1 MSRVEEMAALRVA
14 PAQAMRVLVAADRF
28 AEWVAPDVTV
38 TPLTVSPTLAPG
50 DRFRLEVMGRVTFE
64 YTVEAATDREVVFA
78 FRGPWSGE
86 ERWSFI
92 ADGAETIVRRVYE
105 VHDAEGLAL
114 LAWRTVGAPLV
125 IAHYKMELAR
135 FRTIAERNPG
145 PRAEIEPRT
154 GGPSPNAAAPSAEV
168 EPREAARSSAEA
180 PRASDLPF
188 PVDDA

>member
-1 MSRVEEMAALRVA
+1 MLHWRAGARPISLLGMSRVEEMTALRVA
-14 PAQAMRVLVAADRF
+14 PAQAMRTLVSADRF

-50 DRFRLEVMGRVTFE
+50 DRFRLEVMGGVTFD

-105 VHDAEGLAL
+105 VRDGDGLAL
-114 LAWRTVGAPLV
+114 LAWRTVGAALV
-125 IAHYKMELAR
+125 IAHLKMELAR
-135 FRTIAERNPG
+135 FRALAERSPG
-145 PRAEIEPRT
+145 PRAEIEPR
-154 GGPSPNAAAPSAEV
+154 
-168 EPREAARSSAEA
+168 AEA
-180 PRASDLPF
+180 PRGPDLPF
-188 PVDDA
+188 PVEDA